1 MSRLREL
8 VGRTRPE
15 DGLDAVLPVDPA
27 GTGWAEALV
36 ADVDWDGEWAA
47 TQGATGT
54 PDDTQAP
61 ATHAPDVQ
69 APATAGPATAA
80 APTAAPATTESPA
93 PLPPAPAA
101 VPAPA
106 PAPVAGPATAPAAMA
121 AVAAGAT
128 ARRAGR
134 PPARRAPFLL
144 AAAVVGAIAAALL
157 GSGPAAP
164 VSVASG
170 QDYGLGLAD
179 SSFAGGVD
187 VEGARGEIS
196 QAEAQARLS
205 EIAASRAA
213 REPDFVVPTDGRLT
227 TCFCQRWGTMHWG
240 LDLAAPLGTPI
251 FSAAD
256 GVVLRAGAA
265 SGYGNA
271 VYVQDA
277 DGNVHIYG
285 HMRYYSVEAGDVVSA
300 GQQIAK
306 VGNQGQSTGPH
317 LHYEI
322 HSGGMNGKPIDP
334 QEWLGERGL
343 TVS

>member
-1 MSRLREL
+1 M
-8 VGRTRPE
+8 
-15 DGLDAVLPVDPA
+15 
-27 GTGWAEALV
+27 V

-54 PDDTQAP
+54 DTPPAP
-61 ATHAPDVQ
+61 A
-69 APATAGPATAA
+69 AA
-80 APTAAPATTESPA
+80 APGTTESPA
-93 PLPPAPAA
+93 PLPPTPAPAIA
-101 VPAPA
+101 PAGAIAPA
-106 PAPVAGPATAPAAMA
+106 PAPVAGPATAPTALA
-121 AVAAGAT
+121 AVAAT
-128 ARRAGR
+128 APAHRGVR
-134 PPARRAPFLL
+134 PPARRAPLLL

-157 GSGPAAP
+157 GSGTAAP
-164 VSVASG
+164 VSVVSG
-170 QDYGLGLAD
+170 QDYGLGLGDA
-179 SSFAGGVD
+179 SFAGGVD

-213 REPDFVVPTDGRLT
+213 REPDFVVPTDGWLS

-240 LDLAAPLGTPI
+240 IDLAAPLGTPI
-251 FSAAD
+251 FAAAD

-265 SGYGNA
+265 SGYGYA

-285 HMRYYSVEAGDVVSA
+285 HMRYYSVKAGDVVSA

-306 VGNQGQSTGPH
+306 VGNEGQSTGPH
-317 LHYEI
+317 VHYEI
-322 HSGGMNGKPIDP
+322 HSGGMKGKPIDP
-334 QEWLGERGL
+334 EEWLGERGL